1 MCVSFRCPPDS
12 YEIRDVARLSQLV
25 ATAFSQRRKTVRN
38 ALRTVADEAL
48 LESVG
53 IDPGLR
59 PEAIAISEYVRL
71 ANALE

>member
-1 MCVSFRCPPDS
+1 MPLPEAT
-12 YEIRDVARLSQLV
+12 YEIRDAEHLSRLV

-38 ALRTVADEAL
+38 ALRTVADEAM

-59 PEAIAISEYVRL
+59 PEAIAIAEYVRL
-71 ANALE
+71 SNTLE